1 MLANSSTI
9 AQISIDV
16 RNGDCLPPNSL
27 CEIRKLSNDIH
38 AVNSD
43 NEKYILCA
51 HAAHHSDFIEPIY
64 FDNLSK
70 LLIETD
76 ETIRQCVLWAFTS
89 TMACSVALTPTNI
102 DLVYNLLTD
111 KSLGWSASFFFRKLS
126 ENEEYT
132 KMISD
137 GIWISMIDLLF
148 DQKMDEQVCIIIV
161 QTISNIFRSRKSIS
175 NEIKRRLQIL
185 IMSDNVS
192 EKLLLAAIHALKML
206 VIDEEQLEPETLK
219 RLQELMIMSNE
230 TVAECAREFHYILHD
245 KQTLSNVQHHTRSS
259 QMKSELVA
267 TQNILIS
274 HSKEEFIEP
283 TNELLPL
290 DYLISQDDQTDQT
303 FNQEHQSKVIRSG
316 DHQPFYYTMMMKIKN
331 LHHVARQGE
340 LTLKDFFY
348 LTRKLKKDSYTFLTL
363 EDTSTVHER
372 IIEVLRSSA
381 EVEQNIPRYVVDTI
395 IDCLTP
401 ETKKLNRLCVDCLLI
416 ILGKQHQLENV
427 YIDKIE
433 QILMTT
439 NDMEVKQKLIEI
451 YADCASKGHHVQL
464 DLESI
469 QQNLQSK
476 TSCVKVSY
484 LFFKAVA
491 VEKRTLSPEQILILT
506 DVAMSKHY
514 LLKARENCSWALA
527 YNIKETKDKKSFS
540 SKLLDDLGLMLE
552 DPAETIRH
560 SSALAV
566 CYYADDNNCDV
577 PDNILERL
585 AVVSLKS
592 DSHISCNILSVYL
605 KLTKRKYLPTVIL
618 DNICNLIYHP
628 EFDLRYRS
636 IWILKCAVDNG
647 QELTSNILKI
657 IDYCLKSSES
667 GVCNTAGMIFV
678 NYWRQRIVRNDRDL
692 AFALSSNIE
701 NLVFIFRNRLELN
714 VRREA
719 LHLLKLLVDKN
730 YDLTNTLL
738 QLIEYCFY
746 DSDASISI
754 CAVNIL
760 TSYSKQHI
768 LPTRTIICL
777 ENLLTTETANV
788 ADILPVLKKVVDQGH
803 MLSEKSITHLGYLLL
818 KIDDPNNV
826 VILLSHVDRY
836 QPLSKTVND
845 LLRQDYYTKILRY
858 STCARSLDEAISGF
872 INLTANGTQLS
883 QSVLDSLFF
892 LLKSSD
898 RQMKLMPI
906 VVNVTENGQQL
917 KNNEHICTLTRIFFD
932 SDDKSLIDLVRI
944 FRNLSRMNQV
954 IPDPV
959 IEFLENFLVNSL
971 LTGYIIEIFQHL
983 IERQKLKNQS
993 IIGKVLK
1000 MLHFSESTVMN
1011 TEIYYRLVR
1020 FCKVV
1025 ANNQPNEIDQARILS
1040 MLQFT
1045 QSAIVRKDGCTL
1057 AKALAEH
1064 GQTLT
1069 TSVMDALVHI
1079 LNNDTD
1085 INIQEYALTVMNL
1098 ANSDNQNMDNDFVQM
1113 LDTIDHQNTTDD
1125 EFLLEISRKISRTSL
1140 KLSEKD
1146 LLRLSHMLYTCN
1158 IDSKRK
1164 AASYIVSVAEN
1175 GRKLLDEIFHIIY
1188 ATLRDDTVNIYTIK
1202 LLLRSSVKQPAFL
1215 INDLL
1220 YLVVYSM
1227 HSVVR
1232 EKAQKI
1238 LADHGDNPKVQL
1250 FFNTER
1256 NPENLD
1262 KMVSNY
1268 DVYLI
1273 EKLSSNNEN
1282 EIFMALKVIQ
1292 NMITV
1297 EKQIASD
1304 LLLAVTL
1311 KLNTHNDIVA
1321 DILCATMIHRSRIEE
1336 DIYQEIEKTFLIYQT
1351 PKMMNLIRI
1360 LAEQQIE
1367 LESKTIKTVFNIL
1380 CRRTDEKALCRDAVI
1395 IMEQIARHQLLS
1407 KEILSYFVERISNES
1422 KEDIQTSFNVIRYQ
1436 ILHSQMDDMLDSL
1449 PIIPLPQGID
1459 NQRLFQ
1465 LKTFEQYLGTVQTL
1479 LFVDSFNPTVLNW
1492 PAERWSRECL
1502 CFDLLKR
1509 YQDATPDSVYIF
1521 YHQLTL
1527 LEISRQYGFYSDVRD
1542 LILQTLIQKQCTYS
1556 LDLGTISDLLIYLTI
1571 LKNNPLQML
1580 QANEPNWLLNMRR
1593 YYVREKMSQYLSD
1606 SIFSKSMIDH
1616 IVDRITEQENL
1627 PAELI
1632 ELFLQTAIKPE
1643 HILIFLHLMSDYGL
1657 TKNDVTSLFAS
1668 LKVTS
1673 GFKTLKKQME
1683 CFILN
1688 RTLASRWFGSPNDL
1702 ALGRVYLEA
1711 LLNNGWTFVRLNDM
1725 LKAIK
1730 IDSDTFD
1737 TFKEFLV
1744 CLKIIVDYEMNEN
1757 SETELNTIFSTI
1769 GHQLWRSKVHSIAIE
1784 NQFGLTSS
1792 EKNLFMLLTEI
1803 DHVNKTR
1810 FLTELTQTMSTI
1822 DQAFRCDSSVLRQN
1836 KPISEWTISH
1846 IQKWAQQ
1853 FLLQQSEKLSGVR
1866 LYEIMAVIKRA
1877 IYLDLNVEPRA
1888 IQLVSVLIVLDSN
1901 HQRGRLLQILTG
1913 EGKSTIVSILAVIK
1927 ALEHKKVDIVTS
1939 SMVLAKRDARKRQIF
1954 YNMFNLTVA
1963 CNDDVTSYVSGQK
1976 ACYQADIVYGTC
1988 SQFQFDILRHEYSL
2002 LDTRKD
2008 RGYDVVIIDEVDSM
2022 LIDENSTIARLADPL
2037 PGMEYLNP
2045 LLYGICQSVNNDEEV
2060 EANRDGIVEQ
2070 IKDLINNPKPA
2081 IKIPCHLHDFVHQ
2094 SIPSWVDHAIRA
2106 KIEYRLDHH
2115 YLIKTDEIGVKRI
2128 TPIDYSNTGVIQC
2141 NTTFSNGAHQC
2152 LQIKHGLKM
2161 TPLTVTTNYMSNVGL
2176 FTRYKNQ
2183 IYGFT
2188 GTLGS
2193 ESAKDLLRKVYNVDT
2208 IVIPSFKEKRHFSFN
2223 AILTSTDE
2231 EWLETITS
2239 NTVNNMDLNRAVLI
2253 ICETILDAKTVAKAV
2268 QRAYP
2273 TGTVHLYTDNTDAIE
2288 PNVISNRIQPR
2299 QIIVATNLVGR
2310 GTDLQTSPDV
2320 ENSGGLHVCL
2330 TFLPDNL
2337 RVEQQALGRTSR
2349 QGNRGTSQMILRLHR
2364 LQLQMSYPEYAC
2376 GNEKDLT
2383 DPIRFIYEWREKAE
2397 CAHLDRILEREVPEI
2412 KEKDDLFRQF
2422 CDLLGKLRTQDN
2434 DFYKLLSV
2442 KERWALWSKS
2452 VEHTHQARQAL
2463 EKKIINAGFRLV
2475 DIPRDAN
2482 SLFHAVS
2489 HHLGRVNDINKIKT
2503 MVIEHIE
2510 KNEELYKEMDET
2522 QRHWA
2527 ISRALNVNIVL
2538 FRSDYGSP
2546 YVYKR
2551 IGAQHT
2557 CFIGYEV
2564 NTHYVPVE
2572 PLDPGNELAEAYL
2585 GDVDVDDV
2593 EILTLAS
2600 ENKIKSI
2607 VSTGLHNLWTDK
2619 KQQKL
2624 HDLLSVR
2631 TVSTDLKTGFNDF
2644 QNQILEEYK
2653 TNKIIKNPYYLILEA
2668 NETIAKLAS
2677 WLSHM
2682 RSITSHVFGNEKMK
2696 SIDDAIAK
2704 LKQAIELDP
2713 VFAFS
2718 ASVTLAYLAI
2728 HKHEPKHTYKI
2739 DAKSY
2744 LVQAQKNLEQFILPQ
2759 LYSMHRETNE
2769 NNAQDFFFDDFG
2781 KQTQMKIEILELYQ
2795 HYVSQAIGIIES
2807 SQKLVDVSSTNNGT
2821 VLMGKKMYGN
2831 EIKKFILSL
2840 SELTNNHACDI
2851 LENFDRNE
2859 HDVNASLKAITEHFM
2874 SSDQLYEELNIFK
2887 NLGVSQLI
2895 VINELHPRPW
2905 ISVST
2910 VALLGIGQ
2918 IIGGVCLGALSG
2930 CVGGSLA
2937 LSLIYEGVSDIYYA
2951 IKGAISRQLSFRDYA
2966 IQKGISLSIC
2976 FISIGLSAVSK
2987 GAKAVQTGTQ
2997 STMQLLKQTAQEAK
3011 GILKNDVRVL
3021 TKGAI
3026 QGTAKVSWVLACE
3039 KVGITCVTTGI
3050 REIANYSLDITT
3062 NKVLSSARSTIS
3074 DEIERIIN
3082 TERDNEV
3089 YNPRRDLRFC
3099 RKHCTSHEYIDE
3111 PVRSFKGKL
3120 VKEVQQID
3128 FASNDIKNYVLI
3140 VLNKLITFNKKSLR
3154 MSIIHKKIV
3163 QQLADQI
3170 ILILHAN
3177 VMAHLTT
3184 YIAQVID
3191 SFSDKIQLKL
3201 SSKGTVS
3208 QQLMENCALREIN
3221 VLSNDLV
3228 RDYQSGKIQLAA
3240 DAVKKLHDLKKKS
3253 KDENFISKNFTE
3265 ELALRVSDNKPG
3277 TIIEIG
3283 ILAALTG
3290 VPICVIPHY
3299 TNNELSEEKN
3309 VNRIEYSEP
3318 YTDEF
3323 VNGHYGTAMDGVVTD
3338 GRQDCMYAAML
3349 RKSSNRYQ
3357 SIQDMRTTCAAF
3369 ILTNPD
3375 YIASVLPA
3383 IDNASMTRG
3392 PEHKLSNED
3401 LNILATKILNN
3412 ISDVNNHSWTGVE
3425 KTYDC
3430 VGVGYTENGDLI
3442 GNDSV
3447 CYGEMGLNEKLA
3459 KVIEN
3464 TIKDKIKKSGDHK
3477 VEIIK
3482 AKLGDNEKPSAVT
3495 SARSH
3500 AEMQII
3506 SHAKQHDL
3514 NIQALGTS
3522 KPPCRPCKEE
3532 LEKQNVKLHYDEEGN
3547 QRPKN
3552 WAPSED
3558 IDTEIIRIKSRDKVR
3573 VNKNFLESNIP
3584 KTKKQAHKEFQSNLK
3599 QKLIPKPNLH
3609 ATAASV
3615 LDTIDTIDE
3624 GGSTYAGRF
3633 SAYSGTYETKRTLRK
3648 GAYAGASIAEARANY
3663 GPCGVSASLL
3673 SASAH
3678 VEYGLNNSVGVDLS
3692 IVRAVAH
3699 AGPLQV
3705 GVGLN
3710 LDTNASV
3717 GFDGIQASLLGFGF
3731 RAGLKTGVKTPVVDA
3746 SCNVI

>member
-2452 VEHTHQARQAL
+2452 VEHAHQARQAL

-2482 SLFHAVS
+2482 S
-2489 HHLGRVNDINKIKT
+2489 
-2503 MVIEHIE
+2503 
-2510 KNEELYKEMDET
+2510 
-2522 QRHWA
+2522 
-2527 ISRALNVNIVL
+2527 
-2538 FRSDYGSP
+2538 
-2546 YVYKR
+2546 
-2551 IGAQHT
+2551 AQHT

-2831 EIKKFILSL
+2831 EIKKFIQKHQGTIELSFHDLTVHNDIIKHDQALNLLALLPDDYKHISINIMNGNRETIDEIFSETNLSTLTLTIPYLNGDELINLVQENFVDLTLTGSIEQYKRAINSYPSVVVLETDLKRERLSQNDGIQAIKLEGNVIKSVCFESIDLQIANTIVKNVEKVRYSLTFNQVPISQMREMIKTVPKSFSCKFQNLTKWAAYNFVKNSNECSFILSL

-2895 VINELHPRPW
+2895 VINELHSRPW

-3011 GILKNDVRVL
+3011 GILKNGVRVL

-3089 YNPRRDLRFC
+3089 YNRILNRALSADAYFENDRWALEIEELVIKILTKQKNGYVEIAKSLGKGFGNVLLNHTKQFAAEKQKKNINDFLNIGQTLHSVYRITRNSYEILTITNTFLDTFMRELTELTPKIPTFQDLLVSASNRSISLEMAEKAHQLLVDSDILTKNGAINARFHKLEETC
-3099 RKHCTSHEYIDE
+3099 DFVGQHCTSHEYIDE

-3383 IDNASMTRG
+3383 ID
-3392 PEHKLSNED
+3392 
-3401 LNILATKILNN
+3401 
-3412 ISDVNNHSWTGVE
+3412 
-3425 KTYDC
+3425 
-3430 VGVGYTENGDLI
+3430 
-3442 GNDSV
+3442 
-3447 CYGEMGLNEKLA
+3447 
-3459 KVIEN
+3459 VIYAN
-3464 TIKDKIKKSGDHK
+3464 PN
-3477 VEIIK
+3477 V
-3482 AKLGDNEKPSAVT
+3482 L
-3495 SARSH
+3495 R
-3500 AEMQII
+3500 Q
-3506 SHAKQHDL
+3506 KQMMM
-3514 NIQALGTS
+3514 
-3522 KPPCRPCKEE
+3522 
-3532 LEKQNVKLHYDEEGN
+3532 
-3547 QRPKN
+3547 
-3552 WAPSED
+3552 
-3558 IDTEIIRIKSRDKVR
+3558 
-3573 VNKNFLESNIP
+3573 
-3584 KTKKQAHKEFQSNLK
+3584 
-3599 QKLIPKPNLH
+3599 
-3609 ATAASV
+3609 
-3615 LDTIDTIDE
+3615 E
-3624 GGSTYAGRF
+3624 GGS
-3633 SAYSGTYETKRTLRK
+3633 LRN
-3648 GAYAGASIAEARANY
+3648 EQN
-3663 GPCGVSASLL
+3663 
-3673 SASAH
+3673 
-3678 VEYGLNNSVGVDLS
+3678 
-3692 IVRAVAH
+3692 
-3699 AGPLQV
+3699 
-3705 GVGLN
+3705 
-3710 LDTNASV
+3710 
-3717 GFDGIQASLLGFGF
+3717 
-3731 RAGLKTGVKTPVVDA
+3731 
-3746 SCNVI
+3746 